1 MKTPIFYNH
10 ISGQKFISFGIA
22 VIFMMV
28 PLSMQAG
35 ELVYQPL
42 NPSFGGDPFMGSYLL
57 GKAQAQDTTKDP
69 NSRDFTPTSA
79 TERLIQSLES
89 RLISQL
95 ISDVSSGNA
104 TQGSFD
110 SDEFGVVV
118 SDDGGKLVVQ
128 VVDKVTGDVT
138 NISVGGLFNP

>member
-1 MKTPIFYNH
+1 MNNILKITAGGALVTTILASTLTLN
-10 ISGQKFISFGIA
+10 A
-22 VIFMMV
+22 N
-28 PLSMQAG
+28 AG
-35 ELVYQPL
+35 ELIYTPI

-57 GKAQAQDTTKDP
+57 GKAQSQDTNTDP
-69 NSRDFTPTSA
+69 NARGIESLSS

-95 ISDVSSGNA
+95 ISDVGTGEVSEGA
-104 TQGSFD
+104 FD
-110 SDEFGVVV
+110 SGEFSVVV
-118 SDDGGKLVVQ
+118 RDEGGQLIVR

>member
-1 MKTPIFYNH
+1 MKNLLKKTAG
-10 ISGQKFISFGIA
+10 SALATGLLVSVIA
-22 VIFMMV
+22 
-28 PLSMQAG
+28 LQANAG
-35 ELVYQPL
+35 ELVYQPI

-57 GKAQAQDTTKDP
+57 GKAQSQDTNTDP
-69 NSRDFTPTSA
+69 NARGIESLSS

-95 ISDVSSGNA
+95 ISDVGA
-104 TQGSFD
+104 GEVDEGAFD
-110 SDEFGVVV
+110 SGEFSVVV
-118 SDDGGKLVVQ
+118 RDEGGLLIVR